1 MNKKD
6 VLEHFG
12 SVTEAAIGL
21 NRTKGAVSKWPD
33 ELPYE
38 LQCYIEV
45 ASGYALK
52 AERPSG
58 QENGCIAHPQCQA
71 V

>member
-1 MNKKD
+1 MTKTD
-6 VLEHFG
+6 VLAHFG
-12 SVTEAAIGL
+12 GVTEAAEKLG
-21 NRTKGAVSKWPD
+21 RTKGAVSQWPE
-33 ELPYE
+33 ELSFE

-52 AERPSG
+52 AERPTG
-58 QENGCIAHPQCQA
+58 QEAGCIAHPQCQA